1 MATESTFVWDQT
13 FTALSDFS
21 TATTWINAASTVY
34 MAAFGGQYMIVS
46 SSALSGNNPG
56 VTFCVSSTGTG
67 TTGAIGVLQNSP
79 TSGHAAI
86 VRTLGRTKLLASSS
100 GSISYGTYVGSTT
113 WGAGVAVATSGDRV
127 LGIARS
133 ASTGASGQLIEVDL
147 MGPWN
152 YVIGG

>member
-13 FTALSDFS
+13 FTAYSDFS

-46 SSALSGNNPG
+46 SAALVGNNPS
-56 VTFCVSSTGTG
+56 VTFCVTSTGTG
-67 TTGAIGVLQNSP
+67 TTCPIGVIQNNP

-86 VRTLGRTKLLASSS
+86 VRLMGRSKALASSS
-100 GSISYGTYVGSTT
+100 GTIAYGDWVTATT
-113 WGAGVAVATSGDRV
+113 WGSLVSVTTTGYRV

-147 MGPWN
+147 T
-152 YVIGG
+152 GGFPCLL